1 MENIPLD
8 IDERLPHQLRLASN
22 YSDIESSHNQLS
34 GLTPTQAIMATST
47 AIRNVNISLAMKS
60 PTTILAKDK
69 RLDMLTNDLRKSIE
83 RLDKV
88 IYANKSNSNVHSQS
102 TLSKKG
108 TTPNKQS
115 ILSEKIEFSADG
127 LLPTTGAN

>member
-1 MENIPLD
+1 
-8 IDERLPHQLRLASN
+8 
-22 YSDIESSHNQLS
+22 
-34 GLTPTQAIMATST
+34 
-47 AIRNVNISLAMKS
+47 MKS
-60 PTTILAKDK
+60 PTTILSKDK

-102 TLSKKG
+102 VLSKKG

-115 ILSEKIEFSADG
+115 IYSEKVEFSADG
-127 LLPTTGAN
+127 LLPATGAS